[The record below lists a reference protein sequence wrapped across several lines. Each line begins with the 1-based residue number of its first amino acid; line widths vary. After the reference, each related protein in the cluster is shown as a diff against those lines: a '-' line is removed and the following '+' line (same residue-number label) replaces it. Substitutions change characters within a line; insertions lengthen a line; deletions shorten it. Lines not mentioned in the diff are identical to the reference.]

1 MIPSDF
7 GPSGQD
13 RIGDGVAV
21 VIPCYQVAGSITE
34 VLEAIGPSV
43 ARIFCVD
50 DASTD
55 GTGSLIERA
64 AVADE
69 RIVLLKRMQNGGVG
83 AATIDG
89 YQAALAAGARVVVK
103 LDGDGQ
109 MDPGL
114 IPLLCRPILESE
126 ADYVK
131 GNRFYSRE
139 SLDQMPRMRIW
150 GNAGLSFFSK
160 ASTGY
165 WNLFD
170 PNNGFTAIH
179 ADVAA
184 ALPFDRLHKR
194 YFFESDIVFRLGI
207 LRARVVEIPM
217 DSVYGDEESHLS
229 LVDSALRFPLL
240 HGSNFLKRVFYNY
253 FLRNFSI
260 ATINLLVGILFLVG
274 GALFGAWKWA
284 ESIRTGVPATA
295 GSVMLSA
302 LPVLVGT
309 QLILSFLAYDMALVP
324 DRAVHRYLRRAAGR
338 PNPVTKAD

>member
-1 MIPSDF
+1 MRTFDRE
-7 GPSGQD
+7 PSGAD
-13 RIGDGVAV
+13 RVDRSIAV
-21 VIPCYQVAGSITE
+21 VIPCFQVAGSIAR
-34 VLEAIGPSV
+34 VLEAVGPSV

-55 GTGSLIERA
+55 GTGA
-64 AVADE
+64 AIQHAAETDE
-69 RIVLLKRMQNGGVG
+69 RIVLVTRNRNGGVG

-89 YQAALAAGARVVVK
+89 YHAALEAGARIIVK

-114 IPLLCRPILESE
+114 IPLLCRPILEGD

-139 SLDQMPRMRIW
+139 SLDQMPRMRVW

-170 PNNGFTAIH
+170 PTNGYTAIH

-184 ALPFDRLHKR
+184 ALPLDRLHRR

-217 DSVYGDEESHLS
+217 DAVYGNEDSHLS
-229 LVDSALRFPLL
+229 LVDSVFRFPIL
-240 HGSNFLKRVFYNY
+240 HGSNFFKRVFYNY

-260 ATINLLVGILFLVG
+260 ATVNLLVGILFLVG
-274 GALFGAWKWA
+274 GALFGVWKWA

-324 DRAVHRYLRRAAGR
+324 DRAVHRYLRRAAGKPGSATDR
-338 PNPVTKAD
+338 D